1 MNLMKVVLL
10 LAVLILIPNVS
21 ASIHNVSGYVYE
33 DAVGLAGVTVTDN
46 ESIDSTTTN
55 ATGYYFLEGY
65 TNQTSY
71 ILTASKTGYTDS
83 SIDIDFLD
91 AVLTSKD
98 ITIVKTTLTGFLS
111 DITIIVTSLTT
122 MFTSIMSIFME
133 PPLILFMGVL
143 LLVFLVTIVSTYLM
157 TSKY

>member
-33 DAVGLAGVTVTDN
+33 DAVGLMGVTVTDN

-83 SIDIDFLD
+83 SIDINFLD
-91 AVLTSKD
+91 ADLTSKD
-98 ITIVKTTLTGFLS
+98 ITIVKTTLTGFLT
-111 DITIIVTSLTT
+111 DIATIVTALTT
-122 MFTSIMSIFME
+122 MFTAIMAVFME
-133 PPLILFMGVL
+133 PPLSLFIGVALFM
-143 LLVFLVTIVSTYLM
+143 FLVVIVGKYLWGRR
-157 TSKY
+157 Y